1 MTTLVHLS
9 DPTNPSAFPDDLAGG
24 AISIGNFDGV
34 HLGHQALLQEL
45 AGLAQQVDGPAV
57 AVTFDPHPA
66 SILRPE
72 SAPTPLSTMA
82 TRAERMSDLRISALV
97 VCHTSREFLAQSA
110 ENFFE
115 RLVVQGFRARGMVEG
130 ENFFFGKDRE
140 GDLPLLNRLCD
151 QNRVAFKVANAFRQ
165 GEAMVSSSLIRRHLL
180 AGEIDPVS
188 RLYGNG
194 RLHRISGVV
203 SEGEKRGRTIGFP
216 TANLHHV
223 EVLLPR
229 PGVYAARAITE
240 DGDSH
245 AAAVHLG
252 NNPTF
257 AATSEAARSDKVE
270 VHLIDFQGDLYG
282 QRLSVDFIDHVR
294 NAEKFAS
301 AEDLRRQLRK
311 DIDQCRTIV
320 TNH

>member
-1 MTTLVHLS
+1 MTKLLHLA
-9 DPTNPSAFPDDLAGG
+9 DPTDPSAFPSDLAGG

-34 HLGHQALLQEL
+34 HLGHQSLLREL
-45 AGLAQQVDGPAV
+45 ASLAQEVDGPSI

-82 TRAERMSDLRISALV
+82 TRAERMRDLGISALV
-97 VCHTSREFLAQSA
+97 VCHTNREFLAQSA
-110 ENFFE
+110 ETFFD
-115 RLVVQGFRARGMVEG
+115 RLVVQEFQARGMVEG
-130 ENFFFGKDRE
+130 ENFYFGKNRE
-140 GDLPLLNRLCD
+140 GDLPLLASLCEQNQVRL
-151 QNRVAFKVANAFRQ
+151 NIASAFRQ
-165 GEAMVSSSLIRRHLL
+165 GDMMVSSSLIRRHLL
-180 AGEIDPVS
+180 AGDIPPVS
-188 RLYGNG
+188 QLYGNG
-194 RLHRISGVV
+194 RLHQISGIV
-203 SEGEKRGRTIGFP
+203 SPGEKRGRTIGFP
-216 TANLHHV
+216 TANLHDV

-229 PGVYAARAITE
+229 PGVYAALANTE
-240 DGDSH
+240 DGKSH

-270 VHLIDFQGDLYG
+270 VHLIDFTGDLYG
-282 QRLSVDFIDHVR
+282 QRLSVDFIDRVR
-294 NAEKFAS
+294 QAEKFAS

-320 TNH
+320 SNY